1 MTKPATKKPRQLK
14 RQPRKAK
21 PRKMSMLEASL
32 QELTGIKKS
41 NSKRVRDEKP
51 TIFN

>member
-1 MTKPATKKPRQLK
+1 MTKQPTKKPRQLK
-14 RQPRKAK
+14 RQSRKAK
-21 PRKMSMLEASL
+21 PRTMLEASL
-32 QELTGIKKS
+32 QELTGIRKS